1 MSDPQKHNEE
11 NNLKK
16 KSTRQRRFT
25 QIFAVAALGTLLFL
39 LIGVAARSQA
49 QVMGPDE
56 RETANSLIAF
66 LPVVSRP
73 QIFGGP
79 PPVQPN
85 PPTDTTTAA
94 NQAVLNE
101 LPFDDTSD
109 FDNVSR
115 DLVAPLPDTVLT
127 DDNGNTIWDP
137 TKYDFI
143 ENGSDAPNS
152 VNPSLW
158 RQAQLVNTSGLFK
171 VTDRLYQVRNYDLS
185 NMTIIEGD
193 TGLIIVDPLV
203 SVETA
208 KAALDLYLE
217 NRPAKDVVAVIYT
230 HSHVDHWGGVLGV
243 TTAQEVANGDVDI
256 YAPEGFLEAASKEN
270 VYAGNAMGRR
280 ANYMYG
286 TLIPPGE
293 RSSVGA
299 GLGMTLSEGTKSLL
313 APTVII
319 NENTGP
325 TVIDGL
331 TFDWLM
337 APNSE
342 APSEMLWYN
351 SDLKAMNGA
360 EDATH
365 TLHNTYSLRGAKVR
379 DPLAWSKY
387 LNEALERWGD
397 DVEVLYNMHHWP
409 VWDND
414 EVVNHLK
421 LQRDLYRFINDQ
433 TLNLANRGY
442 VPLEIAE
449 MIELPEV
456 QQQTWSS
463 RGYYGSLS
471 HDVKAT
477 YDLYLGW
484 FDGNPAHLHELTPVD
499 SSTKYVELMGG
510 ADQVLAAA
518 QDAYDNGEYRWV
530 AQLVNH
536 VVFADPDNTDA
547 KLLQAAALEQL
558 GYQAES
564 GPWRN
569 FYLSGAEELRNGIDQ
584 NAGATFKGG
593 LEVLSVIELEE
604 LLDFLAIHINA
615 SRAEGKTIELNWVFN
630 DRPSEDDQNKYV
642 TNLENSVVNHTGAK
656 QSPDAAATITIGTE
670 TLGNILLGQT
680 TIQGAIN
687 EDKVTIDGSVA
698 RVIEFFSLMQPF
710 PSNFNIVTP

>member
-1 MSDPQKHNEE
+1 MKEFPQQSLNSNSELNTGRKNHFQK
-11 NNLKK
+11 LLAFI
-16 KSTRQRRFT
+16 T
-25 QIFAVAALGTLLFL
+25 IGTLLL
-39 LIGVAARSQA
+39 LIGFVARSQA
-49 QVMGPDE
+49 QDVASGDDKAE
-56 RETANSLIAF
+56 ISLLSF
-66 LPVVSRP
+66 FPVVSTA
-73 QIFGGP
+73 QLFGGP
-79 PPVQPN
+79 LPILPN
-85 PPTDTTTAA
+85 PATDTTIAA
-94 NQAVLNE
+94 NEAVLNE

-109 FDNVSR
+109 FDDVER
-115 DLVAPLPDTVLT
+115 GFVAPLPETVLI
-127 DDNGNTIWDP
+127 DSKGNTIWDP
-137 TKYDFI
+137 GKYDFI
-143 ENGSDAPNS
+143 QTGSVAPNS

-158 RQAQLVNTSGLFK
+158 RQSQLVNTSGLFE

-208 KAALDLYLE
+208 KASLDLYLA
-217 NRPAKDVVAVIYT
+217 NRPVKDVVAVIYT

-243 TTAQEVANGDVDI
+243 TTAEDVANGVVEV
-256 YAPEGFLEAASKEN
+256 YAPEGFLEATSKEN
-270 VYAGNAMGRR
+270 VYAGNVMGRR

-286 TLIPPGE
+286 TLIPPGA
-293 RSSVGA
+293 RRSVGA
-299 GLGMTLSEGTKSLL
+299 GLGMTISEGTKSLI

-319 NENTGP
+319 DEDTGS

-331 TFDWLM
+331 TFEWLM

-351 SDLKAMNGA
+351 PDLKAMNGA
-360 EDATH
+360 EDTTH

-387 LNEALERWGD
+387 INEALERWGD
-397 DVEVLYNMHHWP
+397 DVEILYNMHHWP
-409 VWDND
+409 VWDNAN
-414 EVVNHLK
+414 VVDHLK

-433 TLNLANRGY
+433 TLNLANQGY

-463 RGYYGSLS
+463 RGYYGTLN
-471 HDVKAT
+471 HNVKAT

-484 FDGNPAHLHELTPVD
+484 FDGNPAHLHELPPVD
-499 SSTKYVELMGG
+499 ASTKYVELMGG

-518 QDAYDNGEYRWV
+518 QEAYDDGDYRWV

-569 FYLSGAEELRNGIDQ
+569 FYLTGAEELRHGVDTSTRAN
-584 NAGATFKGG
+584 FEGG
-593 LEVLSVIELEE
+593 LEVLSAMELEE
-604 LLDFLAIHINA
+604 LFDFLGIHLDA
-615 SRAEGKTIELNWVFN
+615 SRAKEKTIILNWVLN
-630 DRPSEDDQNKYV
+630 DRPSENNQNQVV
-642 TNLENSVVNHTGAK
+642 TSLENSVVNHTIGK
-656 QSPDAAATITIGTE
+656 QSADAAATITIGTS
-670 TLGNILLGQT
+670 TLGQVLRGDT

-687 EDKVTIDGSVA
+687 EGKVTIDGSVA
-698 RVIEFFSLMQPF
+698 KVIEFFLLLQRF
-710 PSNFNIVTP
+710 PSHFNIVTP

>member
-1 MSDPQKHNEE
+1 MMNE
-11 NNLKK
+11 NNPRLK
-16 KSTRQRRFT
+16 SAGRRLPVLLALCT
-25 QIFAVAALGTLLFL
+25 LILTAV
-39 LIGVAARSQA
+39 I
-49 QVMGPDE
+49 
-56 RETANSLIAF
+56 F
-66 LPVVSRP
+66 LPALA
-73 QIFGGP
+73 QDGP
-79 PPVQPN
+79 PAAGEPAAIQISFLPIVSGSQELEGTPVEPN
-85 PPTDTTTAA
+85 PATETTIAA

-109 FDNVSR
+109 YDDVSR
-115 DLVAPLPDTVLT
+115 DLVAPLPDTVLK
-127 DDNGNTIWDP
+127 DSNGNTIWNP
-137 TKYDFI
+137 TQFDFI
-143 ENGSDAPNS
+143 VNYSDAPDS

-158 RQAQLVNTSGLFK
+158 RQSQLVNTSGLFK

-208 KAALDLYLE
+208 KASLELYLA

-243 TTAQEVANGDVDI
+243 TTEQAVADGDVEI
-256 YAPEGFLEAASKEN
+256 YAPEGFLDAASKEN
-270 VYAGNAMGRR
+270 IYAGNAMGRR

-286 TLIPPGE
+286 TLIPPGV
-293 RSSVGA
+293 RSNVGT

-313 APTVII
+313 APTVTIDD
-319 NENTGP
+319 TTDS

-331 TFDWLM
+331 TFEWLL

-351 SDLKAMNGA
+351 PDLKAMNGA

-387 LNEALERWGD
+387 LNEALDRWGD
-397 DVEVLYNMHHWP
+397 DVEVLYGMHHWP
-409 VWDND
+409 VWENAN
-414 EVVNHLK
+414 VVNHLK

-463 RGYYGSLS
+463 RGYYGTMS

-484 FDGNPAHLHELTPVD
+484 FDGNPAHLNELTPVE
-499 SSTKYVELMGG
+499 SSIKYVELMGG
-510 ADQVLAAA
+510 AEKVLAEAKV
-518 QDAYDNGEYRWV
+518 AYDNGEYRWV
-530 AQLVNH
+530 AELVNH
-536 VVFADPDNTDA
+536 VVFAEPHNKEA

-569 FYLSGAEELRNGIDQ
+569 FYLSGAEELRNGVDKG
-584 NAGATFKGG
+584 AGATFQGG
-593 LEVLSVIELEE
+593 REVLSVIGLDE
-604 LLDFLAIHINA
+604 LLDFLAIHLNA
-615 SRAEGKTIELNWVFN
+615 PRAEGKTIILNWVFN
-630 DRPSEDDQNKYV
+630 DRPSEDNQNEYV
-642 TNLENSVVNHTGAK
+642 TDLENSVINHTAAE
-656 QSPDAAATITIGTE
+656 QSPDAAATITIGSD
-670 TLGNILLGQT
+670 TLGDILLGDNTLQL
-680 TIQGAIN
+680 AIA
-687 EDKVTIDGSVA
+687 DGKVTIDGSVIT
-698 RVIEFFSLMQPF
+698 VLEFFSLLEPF

>member
-1 MSDPQKHNEE
+1 MNEFHQQTAGDE
-11 NNLKK
+11 
-16 KSTRQRRFT
+16 SGTYAGRSRRF
-25 QIFAVAALGTLLFL
+25 QQLLIFIALGTLLLL
-39 LIGVAARSQA
+39 LIGFVARSGA
-49 QVMGPDE
+49 QDAAQG
-56 RETANSLIAF
+56 ANEAENSIVAF
-66 LPVVSRP
+66 LPVVTSP
-73 QIFGGP
+73 EVFGGP
-79 PPVQPN
+79 VPVIPK
-85 PPTDTTTAA
+85 PATDTTIAA
-94 NQAVLNE
+94 NAAVLNE
-101 LPFDDTSD
+101 LPFGDTSD
-109 FDNVSR
+109 YDDVAR
-115 DLVAPLPDTVLT
+115 DFIAPLPDTVLI
-127 DDNGNTIWDP
+127 DDKGNTIWDP
-137 TKYDFI
+137 GKFDFI
-143 ENGSDAPNS
+143 VNMSDAPDS

-171 VTDRLYQVRNYDLS
+171 VTDRIYQVRNYDLS

-208 KAALDLYLE
+208 KAALDLYLA
-217 NRPAKDVVAVIYT
+217 NRPAKPVVAVIYT

-243 TTAQEVANGDVDI
+243 TTQQDVANGIVDV
-256 YAPEGFLEAASKEN
+256 YAPEGFLSAASKEN

-286 TLIPPGE
+286 TLIPARARG
-293 RSSVGA
+293 SVGS
-299 GLGMTLSEGTKSLL
+299 GLGMTLSEGTKSLI
-313 APTVII
+313 APTVTIDDS
-319 NENTGP
+319 TGS

-331 TFDWLM
+331 TFEWLM

-351 SDLKAMNGA
+351 TELKAMNGA

-387 LNEALERWGD
+387 LNEALVRWGG

-409 VWDND
+409 VWTNA
-414 EVVNHLK
+414 EVVDHLK

-442 VPLEIAE
+442 VPVEIAE

-463 RGYYGSLS
+463 RGYYGTMN

-484 FDGNPAHLHELTPVD
+484 FDGNPANLHTLPPVD
-499 SSTKYVELMGG
+499 ASKKYVELMGG
-510 ADQVLAAA
+510 AEQVLAAA
-518 QDAYDNGEYRWV
+518 QEAFDNGDYRWV

-536 VVFADPDNTDA
+536 VVFADPNNRDA
-547 KLLQAAALEQL
+547 KLMQADALEQL

-569 FYLSGAEELRNGIDQ
+569 FYLTGAEELRNGVDTS
-584 NAGATFKGG
+584 AGATFEGG

-604 LLDFLAIHINA
+604 LFDFLAIHLNA
-615 SRAEGKTIELNWVFN
+615 SKAEGKMIVLNWVFN
-630 DRPSEDDQNKYV
+630 DKPAQNDANKFV
-642 TNLENSVVNHTGAK
+642 TNLENSVVNHTQGQ

-670 TLGNILLGQT
+670 TLGQILLGQT
-680 TIQGAIN
+680 TIQVAIN
-687 EDKVTIDGSVA
+687 DGKVTIDGSIVK
-698 RVIEFFSLMQPF
+698 VIEFFSMLQSF

>member
-1 MSDPQKHNEE
+1 MREIHRQTASDESGQKTGRN
-11 NNLKK
+11 
-16 KSTRQRRFT
+16 RRFP
-25 QIFAVAALGTLLFL
+25 QMLGIIVLSTLLLL
-39 LIGVAARSQA
+39 LIGVVTRSQA
-49 QVMGPDE
+49 QDE
-56 RETANSLIAF
+56 GTGAGEAENGLVAF
-66 LPVVSRP
+66 LPFISNP
-73 QIFGGP
+73 TEFGGT
-79 PPVQPN
+79 PPVSPN
-85 PPTDTTTAA
+85 PATDTTIAA

-109 FDNVSR
+109 YDDVSR
-115 DLVAPLPDTVLT
+115 DLVASLPDTVLK
-127 DDNGNTIWDP
+127 DNKGNTIWDP

-143 ENGSDAPNS
+143 VNGSDAPDA

-185 NMTIIEGD
+185 NLTIIEGD

-208 KAALDLYLE
+208 KAALDLYLA

-243 TTAQEVANGDVDI
+243 TTAQAVANGDVDV

-286 TLIPPGE
+286 TLIPPGAQT
-293 RSSVGA
+293 SVGA

-319 NENTGP
+319 DESTGS

-331 TFDWLM
+331 TFEWLM

-351 SDLKAMNGA
+351 PDLKAMNGA

-387 LNEALERWGD
+387 LNEALDRWGD

-409 VWDND
+409 VWGNS
-414 EVVNHLK
+414 EVVDHLK

-484 FDGNPAHLHELTPVD
+484 FDGNPAHLHELPPVEA
-499 SSTKYVELMGG
+499 STKYVELMGG

-518 QDAYDNGEYRWV
+518 QEAYDNGDYRWV

-569 FYLSGAEELRNGIDQ
+569 FYLTGAEELRNGIDSS
-584 NAGATFKGG
+584 AGATFKGG

-604 LLDFLAIHINA
+604 LFDFLAIHLNA
-615 SRAEGKTIELNWVFN
+615 SRAEGKTIVLNWVFN
-630 DRPSEDDQNKYV
+630 DRPSENNQNEFI
-642 TNLENSVVNHTGAK
+642 TNLENSVVNHTVGK
-656 QSPDAAATITIGTE
+656 QSSDAAATISIGSD
-670 TLGNILLGQT
+670 TLGEILLGDT
-680 TIQGAIN
+680 TIQLAIQN
-687 EDKVTIDGSVA
+687 GEVTIDGSVVK
-698 RVIEFFSLMQPF
+698 VIEFFSLLQPF
-710 PSNFNIVTP
+710 PSHFNIVTP

>member
-1 MSDPQKHNEE
+1 M
-11 NNLKK
+11 
-16 KSTRQRRFT
+16 
-25 QIFAVAALGTLLFL
+25 LLL
-39 LIGVAARSQA
+39 LIGFVTRSQA
-49 QVMGPDE
+49 QDTEP
-56 RETANSLIAF
+56 NSGSPLDGLLAF
-66 LPVVSRP
+66 LPVISNP
-73 QIFGGP
+73 EQFGETL
-79 PPVQPN
+79 PVPPN
-85 PPTDTTTAA
+85 PASSTTIAT
-94 NQAVLNE
+94 NQAVLGE

-109 FDNVSR
+109 YDDVSR
-115 DLVAPLPDTVLT
+115 DLVAPLPGTPLV
-127 DDNGNTIWDP
+127 DNEGNTIWDP
-137 TKYDFI
+137 TEYDFI
-143 ENGSDAPNS
+143 QNGSDAPNS

-185 NMTIIEGD
+185 NLTIIEGD

-208 KAALDLYLE
+208 KASLDLYLA

-243 TTAQEVANGDVDI
+243 TTADAVANGDVEV

-293 RSSVGA
+293 RGSVGA
-299 GLGMTLSEGTKSLL
+299 GLGMTLSQGTKSLL
-313 APTVII
+313 APTVVIDDS
-319 NENTGP
+319 TGS

-331 TFDWLM
+331 TFEWLM

-351 SDLKAMNGA
+351 PDLKAMNGA
-360 EDATH
+360 EDAAH

-387 LNEALERWGD
+387 LNEALDRWGD
-397 DVEVLYNMHHWP
+397 DIEVLYNMHHWP
-409 VWDND
+409 FWGNA
-414 EVVNHLK
+414 EVVDHLK

-449 MIELPEV
+449 MIELPAV
-456 QQQTWSS
+456 QQQNWSS
-463 RGYYGSLS
+463 RGYYGTLS

-484 FDGNPAHLHELTPVD
+484 FDGNPAHLHELPPVEA
-499 SSTKYVELMGG
+499 SIKYVELMGG
-510 ADQVLAAA
+510 ADKVLAAA
-518 QDAYDNGEYRWV
+518 QEAYDNGEYRWV

-536 VVFADPDNTDA
+536 VVFAEPDNTDA

-569 FYLSGAEELRNGIDQ
+569 FYLTGAEELRNGV
-584 NAGATFKGG
+584 NTSAGATFKGG
-593 LEVLSVIELEE
+593 LEVLGVIELEE
-604 LLDFLAIHINA
+604 LFDFLAIHLNA
-615 SRAEGKTIELNWVFN
+615 SRAGGKTIVLNWVFN
-630 DRPSEDDQNKYV
+630 DRPSANNENKFV
-642 TNLENSVVNHTGAK
+642 SNLENSVVNHTAGK

-670 TLGNILLGQT
+670 TLGQILLGQT
-680 TIQGAIN
+680 TIQQGIN
-687 EDKVTIDGSVA
+687 SGKVTIDGSVTK
-698 RVIEFFSLMQPF
+698 VIEFFALLQPF